1 MEIKAFTFNPF
12 QENTFVLFDETGGEC
27 AIVDPGC
34 NSDRENSII
43 ADYID
48 SRELKPKYILLT
60 HAHID
65 HILGLSFMIEKYG
78 LIPFVHPED
87 DFLID
92 SATAVAQMYGLNYR
106 PPVNSET
113 QALED
118 NMILKLGNC
127 EIKVLH
133 CPGHSPGGV
142 CFYCEKDGFV
152 ISGDVLFHSSIGRTD
167 LPGGQYDQLI
177 ESIQKKLMV
186 LADETVVYP
195 GHMEFTTIGYERY
208 NNPFL

>member
-1 MEIKAFTFNPF
+1 MEIKSFTFNPF
-12 QENTFVLFDETGGEC
+12 QENTFVVFDEKGGEC

-34 NSDRENSII
+34 NSEYENTMISDFIN
-43 ADYID
+43 
-48 SRELKPKYILLT
+48 SRGLKPKYILLT

-65 HILGLSFMIEKYG
+65 HILGLNYVIEKYG
-78 LIPFVHPED
+78 LIPHVHPED
-87 DFLID
+87 IFLIQ
-92 SATAVAQMYGLNYR
+92 SATDVAQIYGLNYN
-106 PPVNSET
+106 PPANPDTLE
-113 QALED
+113 LED
-118 NMILKLGNC
+118 NMILKLGDC

-142 CFYCEKDGFV
+142 CFYCEKDGF
-152 ISGDVLFHSSIGRTD
+152 ILSGDVLFHSSIGRTD

-177 ESIQKKLMV
+177 ESILTKLMN
-186 LADETVVYP
+186 LPDNTKVYP